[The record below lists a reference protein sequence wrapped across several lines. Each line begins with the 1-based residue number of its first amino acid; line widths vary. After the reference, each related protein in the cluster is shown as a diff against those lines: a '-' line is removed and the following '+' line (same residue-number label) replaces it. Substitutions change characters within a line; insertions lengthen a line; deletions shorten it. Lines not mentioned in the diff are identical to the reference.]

1 MMEFDFDADIDEDMF
16 PCIKVIG
23 VGATGAK
30 ALSYLKDADTDD
42 VFDTLTIS
50 DKNFVVESDPKT
62 YWLFVIADIDDLEL
76 AAQVAK
82 SVENYGKNYDG
93 FTLPL
98 ITFLILCPSAEDTR
112 LADIPAGFGTWIILP
127 KDKIAATGLTNEA
140 LICRAV
146 NMATSI
152 APGMKKRF
160 TLKGGK
166 KFGYLFGG
174 PDICDV
180 ATATGNGGKACIG
193 FGESLDAENNSLQA
207 VKNALKSPLFIEDIR
222 HAKKFCLSSSR
233 DMNLSTRRRYVE
245 RQIFYVNFPT
255 PTPKRSLR
263 FCCKQTFTKLPV
275 TVWRRLYLRQNLTSN
290 APPSKIAARSE
301 SVSLIFFD

>member
-62 YWLFVIADIDDLEL
+62 DWLFVIADIDDLEL

-140 LICRAV
+140 LICRVV
-146 NMATSI
+146 NMATSM
-152 APGMKKRF
+152 APGMKKRS

-222 HAKKFCLSSSR
+222 HAKKILLVF
-233 DMNLSTRRRYVE
+233 VE
-245 RQIFYVNFPT
+245 RYEFIHAPEICEAANF
-255 PTPKRSLR
+255 LR
-263 FCCKQTFTKLPV
+263 EL
-275 TVWRRLYLRQNLTSN
+275 SN
-290 APPSKIAARSE
+290 ADPEEVFAILLQADVYETADDGVAAF
-301 SVSLIFFD
+301 VLATKFDE

>member
-62 YWLFVIADIDDLEL
+62 DWLFVIADIDDLEL
-76 AAQVAK
+76 AAQVSK
-82 SVENYGKNYDG
+82 NVNVKNYDG

-112 LADIPAGFGTWIILP
+112 LADIPDGFGTWIILP

-140 LICRAV
+140 LICRVV

-152 APGMKKRF
+152 APGMKKRS

-193 FGESLDAENNSLQA
+193 FGESLNAENNSLQA

-222 HAKKFCLSSSR
+222 HAKKILLVFVARYEFIHAPEICEVAIFLRELSNA
-233 DMNLSTRRRYVE
+233 DPE
-245 RQIFYVNFPT
+245 DAFAI
-255 PTPKRSLR
+255 
-263 FCCKQTFTKLPV
+263 
-275 TVWRRLYLRQNLTSN
+275 LRQADVYET
-290 APPSKIAARSE
+290 ADDGVAAF
-301 SVSLIFFD
+301 VLATKFDE